1 MLIKKSL
8 DLCCVSSSRLFST
21 SSIQCGFLKKLKNQV
36 VWEEDWK
43 KRPSDL
49 EVRKKNL
56 PYNTP
61 TLEQRIARDTLHK
74 FHTPDRHAGYHLGP
88 TGTVFDHFE
97 EDLTLKQ
104 LIIDGYHGLKD
115 ECKLLAK
122 EIVTMEDVKV
132 FNRPGDTEFL
142 FNFTED
148 GAETD
153 QLRDQFVV
161 TADSSWGE
169 GYSWASLEA
178 SPSNNSAYFL
188 GELSTSVPQDGRMK
202 RAGYVSL
209 KSVTKRKSFGRLKTL
224 DFEFYDAIR
233 LRIRGDGR
241 AYVVNVHVHYEI
253 DLQWMDLYQF
263 PLYTRG
269 GPYWQE
275 VIIPYSKF
283 IFTHRGAIQDKQQ
296 AFDPQFVSNI
306 GIALMDQI
314 NGPFHLEIAEIELM
328 KHEGAIEMLEDHA
341 YETYRMPHG
350 LYLGQ
355 EM

>member
-1 MLIKKSL
+1 MLIKRSL
-8 DLCCVSSSRLFST
+8 KDCSSRLFSS
-21 SSIQCGFLKKLKNQV
+21 SSIQCGFIKDLKNKIV
-36 VWEEDWK
+36 HKDDLK

-49 EVRKKNL
+49 EIRKKNL

-74 FHTPDRHAGYHLGP
+74 FHVSDRHAGYHLGP
-88 TGTVFDHFE
+88 TGTIFDHFE
-97 EDLTLKQ
+97 EDLTFKQ
-104 LIIDGYHGLKD
+104 LIIDGATQLKD
-115 ECKLLAK
+115 DCKLFAK
-122 EIVTMEDVKV
+122 EIVTMEDVKI

-142 FNFTED
+142 YNFTED

-153 QLRDQFVV
+153 QLRDGFVV

-178 SPSNNSAYFL
+178 SPSNNSAYFF
-188 GELSTSVPQDGRMK
+188 GELSTSCPQDGRMK

-224 DFEFYDAIR
+224 DFEFYDAVR

-241 AYVVNVHVHYEI
+241 TYIVNIHSYADIDVHFF
-253 DLQWMDLYQF
+253 DLYQF

-269 GPYWQE
+269 GPYWQD

-283 IFTHRGAIQDKQQ
+283 ILTHRGAIQDKQESLV
-296 AFDPQFVSNI
+296 PENVSNI
-306 GIALMDQI
+306 GIALMDRI
-314 NGPFHLEIAEIELM
+314 NGPFHLELSEVELI
-328 KHEGAIEMLEDHA
+328 KHEGHTALLEDHA
-341 YETYRMPHG
+341 YEKYRMPHG
-350 LYLGQ
+350 LYLGT